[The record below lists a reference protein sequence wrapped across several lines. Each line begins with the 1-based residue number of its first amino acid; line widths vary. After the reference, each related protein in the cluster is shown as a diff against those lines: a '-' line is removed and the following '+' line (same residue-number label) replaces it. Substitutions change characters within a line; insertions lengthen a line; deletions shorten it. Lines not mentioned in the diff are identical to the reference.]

1 MSTSYGDETVIIPAA
16 NGAAPT
22 PPAPGGPLFGMT
34 PSQEAQ
40 YALDLGLGPDH
51 LKSDARAEYDRLAKL
66 REYRARH
73 PEASP
78 VVPKP
83 VQAGDDPLSGL
94 DPAIAN
100 EAVPPL
106 DPAIEQQAAYAIDYG
121 APKKS
126 LPPDIAAAV
135 DRLLAEGY
143 RERKYAAAQ
152 AARNGDGRPA
162 DYLAGL
168 DPAIVQQ
175 AAYAIDYETDPATL
189 SPDVQAACRA
199 LRAVGYAPGQPTPSQ
214 PRPQA
219 GNGFTQA
226 ERSARAGKSNAVRNW
241 FTTGDAKLDPDSEQ
255 GKALAPAVYDGWSVS
270 SLITAFFVPL
280 AGLILGMVA
289 FAEAKK
295 NHRRVHGTAVGGL
308 IVGALGSIAWTL
320 YWVVVIVAW
329 ISLSNAAASYPYG
342 G

>member
-22 PPAPGGPLFGMT
+22 PPAPGDPLFGMT

-40 YALDLGLGPDH
+40 YTLDLGLGPDH
-51 LKSDARAEYDRLAKL
+51 LKGDARAEYDRLAKL
-66 REYRARH
+66 REYRAQH

-78 VVPKP
+78 AVPKP
-83 VQAGDDPLSGL
+83 VQAGDDPLSGV

-100 EAVPPL
+100 KAVPPP

-121 APKKS
+121 TPKES

-135 DRLLAEGY
+135 DRLLAERY

-199 LRAVGYAPGQPTPSQ
+199 LRAVGYPRAQPPAAGPAQ
-214 PRPQA
+214 PAGPRPGDAEEAARYARFKVAEAARAEWDQA
-219 GNGFTQA
+219 MRGNGSD
-226 ERSARAGKSNAVRNW
+226 SAFVRWLTRKPLPINM
-241 FTTGDAKLDPDSEQ
+241 TTNRVVCGLLWAFWT
-255 GKALAPAVYDGWSVS
+255 VVC
-270 SLITAFFVPL
+270 LIY
-280 AGLILGMVA
+280 MVA
-289 FAEAKK
+289 GGGAGAAFTGFIFAVLCGFYDWRIWTKRAT
-295 NHRRVHGTAVGGL
+295 RLAYF
-308 IVGALGSIAWTL
+308 IVF
-320 YWVVVIVAW
+320 
-329 ISLSNAAASYPYG
+329 
-342 G
+342 